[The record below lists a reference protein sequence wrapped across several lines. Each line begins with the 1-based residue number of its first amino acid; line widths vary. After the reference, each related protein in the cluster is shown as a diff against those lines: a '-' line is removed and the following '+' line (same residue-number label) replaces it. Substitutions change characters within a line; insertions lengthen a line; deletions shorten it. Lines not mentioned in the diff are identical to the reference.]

1 MDYTLHQL
9 QVFLKV
15 AQKQS
20 VTKAAEELYL
30 TQPAVSIQL
39 KNFQQQFDVPLTE
52 VVGRKLYI
60 TDFGKEIALAAEK
73 ILDEVHAINYR
84 NQAYKGQLAG
94 RLKISVV
101 STGKYVM
108 PYFLTDFLKRNQSV
122 ELLMDVTNKA
132 RVIESLER
140 NEVDF
145 SLISVFP
152 ENLSLDSEP
161 LMRNKLFVVANT
173 EVRYNTGQ
181 YDWSIFESLPLIY
194 REEGSGTR
202 FTMEKYIIDNALPVR
217 KKMELTSNEAVK
229 QAVLAGLGCSIMPLI
244 GIKNELSNGEL
255 QIIPIKGFSLESTW
269 QIVWLKKKKL
279 APLAESFLSYV
290 RKEKDRIVRER
301 FEWYENY

>member
-255 QIIPIKGFSLESTW
+255 QIIPVKGFSLESTW